1 MTQKWLHLQIF
12 GLMATFLVETLQT
25 ADSCLPPA
33 LANGQS
39 NGEARENTWVGTFHC
54 DPGYTLVGNHRL
66 KCRNGAWSGQF
77 PVCTAVGK
85 CNPSLLPQLNNGKVS
100 AVRRSRKSAYK
111 FSCVPGFSLVGPSL
125 VTCLG
130 ERAWDLPFSPVC
142 LKPGCDDAQI
152 QQFEGG
158 QATLSAG
165 GALATFSCD
174 SGANL
179 RGSRSIHC
187 DGHNWNDSLPICSD
201 GPESL
206 SVEGPRS
213 INGKEEVKL
222 KCSSP
227 PSNRVVRLV
236 WKILDLNGLDLTDN
250 VVENTDQEDS
260 WTSDGQVSSSTVV
273 LRIRGQT
280 TNRLTAHCSVAGSR
294 LSVSKS
300 HQIRVNSGPDRVT
313 VAGLSRARP
322 GQTVRLT
329 CTSSASTPASTL
341 LWRVDQ
347 GAGVEEVD
355 AETFVEN
362 LPGGFSLSSST
373 LSLVMS
379 AKESL
384 LVDCLASNP
393 VSKDFVSYQHVVQLL
408 RPPGTP
414 RLRHSENTNHVSCS
428 ARAGN
433 PTASLT
439 LYLDGEVLKSEQMKQ
454 EEEDDVTTFAKLE
467 PTNRI
472 QHVVCE
478 AKNEVTSV
486 PLRSEV
492 FVAPVATSAPTSLSS
507 NSPNS
512 LSSLNSS
519 NSAISSNNHQLDPT
533 QPPRAQAQ
541 EDKRRKVRRRQ
552 KMAPVYEMP
561 LADMPPKDDIPEDY
575 DYSHFEYINKK
586 FEDTFSKSATEPQE
600 MEYFSYDYVYY
611 SEGSVDE
618 EEEME
623 EKVVKVV
630 EKEEDKVLIL
640 EEGASRKSSTSSGTI
655 LVSGSFFSLIML
667 LRLV

>member
-1 MTQKWLHLQIF
+1 VILR
-12 GLMATFLVETLQT
+12 ETI
-25 ADSCLPPA
+25 
-33 LANGQS
+33 
-39 NGEARENTWVGTFHC
+39 
-54 DPGYTLVGNHRL
+54 
-66 KCRNGAWSGQF
+66 
-77 PVCTAVGK
+77 
-85 CNPSLLPQLNNGKVS
+85 LPQ
-100 AVRRSRKSAYK
+100 
-111 FSCVPGFSLVGPSL
+111 
-125 VTCLG
+125 
-130 ERAWDLPFSPVC
+130 
-142 LKPGCDDAQI
+142 
-152 QQFEGG
+152 
-158 QATLSAG
+158 
-165 GALATFSCD
+165 
-174 SGANL
+174 
-179 RGSRSIHC
+179 
-187 DGHNWNDSLPICSD
+187 
-201 GPESL
+201 
-206 SVEGPRS
+206 
-213 INGKEEVKL
+213 
-222 KCSSP
+222 
-227 PSNRVVRLV
+227 
-236 WKILDLNGLDLTDN
+236 
-250 VVENTDQEDS
+250 
-260 WTSDGQVSSSTVV
+260 
-273 LRIRGQT
+273 
-280 TNRLTAHCSVAGSR
+280 
-294 LSVSKS
+294 
-300 HQIRVNSGPDRVT
+300 
-313 VAGLSRARP
+313 
-322 GQTVRLT
+322 
-329 CTSSASTPASTL
+329 
-341 LWRVDQ
+341 
-347 GAGVEEVD
+347 
-355 AETFVEN
+355 
-362 LPGGFSLSSST
+362 
-373 LSLVMS
+373 VMS

-393 VSKDFVSYQHVVQLL
+393 VSKDFVSFQHVVKLL

-414 RLRHSENTNHVSCS
+414 RLRLSENTNHVSCS

-467 PTNRI
+467 ATNKI

-492 FVAPVATSAPTSLSS
+492 FVAPAATSAPMSLPS
-507 NSPNS
+507 NSSNS
-512 LSSLNSS
+512 LSSLNSSNSS

-630 EKEEDKVLIL
+630 EKEEDKVLIV
-640 EEGASRKSSTSSGTI
+640 EEGASTKSSSSGTI
-655 LVSGSFFSLIML
+655 LVSGSFLSLLVL